1 MNPMKSIRQA
11 LVILAPMAAMFLMTG
26 CDPKEPTASEFQ
38 EGKKPALEPAP
49 AIDLNRIEAKM
60 ESGKRFLDSYWLMAT
75 LDPNVKYNS
84 PKVVRYS
91 GTIKSACG
99 EIQEGNA
106 FFCPAEN
113 AIYYDHNFL
122 SKIQTAAEKILHTDG
137 DFAAII
143 VLAHEWGHQV
153 RWQLRRTAQAS
164 LEEEGGADCLA
175 GASAKTAE
183 FARLLDPDD
192 IQEAKLSLALGGD
205 AELDPTD
212 PDAHGTPRQRI
223 SRFLD
228 GYKGGLAA
236 CGFPE
241 FSKIETDRI
250 NAMVIGHYTKQDIK
264 PDPIIKSFVERSLQE
279 NK

>member
-1 MNPMKSIRQA
+1 MNHVKGNRQT
-11 LVILAPMAAMFLMTG
+11 LLILATMAAMFLMTG
-26 CDPKEPTASEFQ
+26 CDRKEPTASEFQ
-38 EGKKPALEPAP
+38 EGKKLILDAVP

-84 PKVVRYS
+84 PKVIRYS
-91 GTIKSACG
+91 GTTTSACG
-99 EIQEGNA
+99 EIAEGNA

-122 SKIQTAAEKILHTDG
+122 SKIQAAAEKILHTDG

-153 RWQLRRTAQAS
+153 RWQLRRSSQS
-164 LEEEGGADCLA
+164 SIEEEGSADCLA

-205 AELDPTD
+205 EELDPTD

-241 FSKIETDRI
+241 FSKIETDRM

-264 PDPIIKSFVERSLQE
+264 PDPIIKNLVERSLRD